1 MKNGHSHSNG
11 KAVKNGKNGANG
23 AGHHGT
29 NGSGGGH
36 DGFVLPT
43 TTGIRAIHTPS
54 VREAFAGKHLLVT
67 GVTGFL
73 GKVWLGMLLDH
84 VEDVRKVT
92 VVIRGKKGEDA
103 TARFSR
109 IVERNPAF
117 RPLRDKYGPGLRQ
130 LVADKI
136 RVVEAKLTAPMCGL
150 SCEEARA
157 LASDVDCVV
166 HFAGLTDFEP
176 EPQQAI
182 DANIHGARHVAD
194 LAALTPTKRYVHV
207 STTFVA
213 GMRQGAIEEKLERG
227 VSPTGIRFDPE
238 AELRELELGL
248 TQGSSKKERLDYAM
262 GRARALG
269 WPNVYTYT
277 KALSE
282 HLLEGRTDVVTTT
295 FRPAIVECARS
306 YPFQGWNEG
315 INTSGPLVWLLSTAF
330 QRFPA
335 KASLCFDIVPVDTVA
350 RSMMVVVAAAL
361 RDEAESIYQCASG
374 DLNPLFFERATDLC
388 SIALRRLAEKKDEGW
403 FETNVI
409 ARLDAQC
416 LDDVDREQILGFRR
430 MREAARATR
439 NFLKDFELSR
449 VLPPA
454 VYEKVDGE
462 KMEEKIRSFSMKC
475 RTTDRKLGTVD
486 EMLRQYRPFIWDH
499 DYRFRTGH
507 LKAASERLSEE
518 ERALF
523 GFDVEDICWRQYWMH
538 VQVPGLDTWCLP
550 LLRGE
555 KVPEDEPLALGEPEE
570 VSADGVRAKRSAA
583 DPADSAETSERAMR
597 ATA

>member
-11 KAVKNGKNGANG
+11 KAVKNGKNGVRLNG
-23 AGHHGT
+23 AHGAHGG
-29 NGSGGGH
+29 NGGGKGGGH

-43 TTGIRAIHTPS
+43 TTGIRAIYSPS
-54 VREAFAGKHLLVT
+54 VRETFAGKHLLVT

-84 VEDVRKVT
+84 VEEVGKVT

-103 TARFSR
+103 TARFTR

-117 RPLRDKYGPGLRQ
+117 RPLREKYGPGLRQ

-157 LASDVDCVV
+157 LASDVDVVV

-194 LAALTPTKRYVHV
+194 LAALTPSKRYVHV

-213 GMRQGAIEEKLERG
+213 GMRSGVVEETLERG
-227 VSPTGIRFDPE
+227 VSPTGIHFDPE
-238 AELRELELGL
+238 AELAELELGL
-248 TQGSSKKERLDYAM
+248 KVGSSKKERLDFAM
-262 GRARALG
+262 ARARALG

-282 HLLEGRTDVVTTT
+282 HLLEGRQDVVTTT

-306 YPFQGWNEG
+306 YPFAGWNEG

-350 RSMMVVVAAAL
+350 RSMMIVVAAAL

-403 FETNVI
+403 LETNVI

-416 LDDVDREQILGFRR
+416 LEDVDREQILGFRR

-439 NFLKDFELSR
+439 NFLKDFDLSR
-449 VLPPA
+449 VLPPV

-475 RTTDRKLGTVD
+475 RTTDRRLGTVD
-486 EMLRQYRPFIWDH
+486 EMLRQFRPFIWDH

-518 ERALF
+518 ERPLF
-523 GFDVEDICWRQYWMH
+523 GFDVEDLCWRQYWVQ

-555 KVPEDEPLALGEPEE
+555 KVPEDEPLALIEAPE
-570 VSADGVRAKRSAA
+570 ADGVRTKKSE
-583 DPADSAETSERAMR
+583 PATMR